1 MTSVRSRT
9 CAGCG
14 PSIQYRM
21 TSKASGD
28 NTILVGPTGCMYVAN
43 SSYLCTPY
51 NVPWAHTQIGSSG
64 SFTAGVAAA
73 YEAMIRKGLHS
84 EAIRLCEM
92 DPNLLDWVATLDF
105 PERAQVANT
114 LDLRAAFDA
123 VYATMPAPVAGNRAG
138 RAATLT
144 MRPPSPPPRIEITAA
159 RQQRKTVLALSVSI
173 FSKSLTSVS
182 AIDFPLSPPTRC
194 TDAKMGGS
202 CATAS
207 SGYSFPRRGKV

>member
-1 MTSVRSRT
+1 MPTIEVERQLLPILDSPNQGARFYKTDLPASEPFVPGHRT

-73 YEAMIRKGLHS
+73 YEAMIRKGENPAARLLKARILLKADVS
-84 EAIRLCEM
+84 EAGEGWSDSRIVEALETS
-92 DPNLLDWVATLDF
+92 LSVVY
-105 PERAQVANT
+105 RARRQ
-114 LDLRAAFDA
+114 L
-123 VYATMPAPVAGNRAG
+123 GGG
-138 RAATLT
+138 RA
-144 MRPPSPPPRIEITAA
+144 
-159 RQQRKTVLALSVSI
+159 
-173 FSKSLTSVS
+173 
-182 AIDFPLSPPTRC
+182 
-194 TDAKMGGS
+194 
-202 CATAS
+202 
-207 SGYSFPRRGKV
+207 